1 MEGRGLYLSP
11 GGPRTPT
18 LPPLV
23 TGCWQTHPLTL
34 SVTLLG
40 PSPGGMGWG
49 GRSPGWGYGPPR
61 RPPAPGRRTPAQS
74 TGSPGR
80 GGAGHSVRPGAGL
93 GPVVRAVARA
103 RAPCPR
109 RDRAWP
115 ARWLPASLWPFPGI
129 LPPSRTLAPEGLQ
142 GRPRPGPARGAGLQP
157 LPGGALS
164 REGQAAPSLGLRRGW
179 GDGVGGDLPCV
190 PGTGLAFCRPPACIA
205 GLVLFLKRA
214 SCVGAGSPQAAP
226 LSWDAPGGVTLGR
239 EAPSPPHALV
249 RPCDRATPSSAP
261 AGPQ

>member
-1 MEGRGLYLSP
+1 
-11 GGPRTPT
+11 
-18 LPPLV
+18 
-23 TGCWQTHPLTL
+23 
-34 SVTLLG
+34 
-40 PSPGGMGWG
+40 MGWG
-49 GRSPGWGYGPPR
+49 GRSPGWGCGPPR

-93 GPVVRAVARA
+93 GPVVRAVACA

-115 ARWLPASLWPFPGI
+115 VRWLPASLWPFPGI